1 VVRILQ
7 EGIDDLVRAHF
18 RSQFPDADLDRPEPG
33 GAMRFVASACMG
45 VLVWWLEDDVA
56 SSAEEVH
63 SAFRRMATQ
72 GVERYVTSA

>member
-1 VVRILQ
+1 LS
-7 EGIDDLVRAHF
+7 EG
-18 RSQFPDADLDRPEPG
+18 
-33 GAMRFVASACMG
+33 FVASACMG

-72 GVERYVTSA
+72 GVKRYVTSA